1 MFTLCKIEN
10 VKLDNDG
17 NFFFDVGVL
26 WDSNEGEEVFTGD
39 LHVYKNGT
47 QMDNSSII
55 MYDMYDKDGL
65 KYNSYYTANIKTV
78 DYIKIVYSFEGQEDA
93 IDLYLNEHNL
103 FDVCSC
109 DLKVATYVWVGD
121 IIKMKIEALNMYSDE
136 LCCNCE
142 IPVNFLNRV
151 IQITALEYAV
161 QSEDTA
167 LIDEL
172 MCIVTG
178 NNTTTKGK
186 GCGCH
191 GN

>member
-1 MFTLCKIEN
+1 M
-10 VKLDNDG
+10 
-17 NFFFDVGVL
+17 
-26 WDSNEGEEVFTGD
+26 
-39 LHVYKNGT
+39 
-47 QMDNSSII
+47 
-55 MYDMYDKDGL
+55 
-65 KYNSYYTANIKTV
+65 
-78 DYIKIVYSFEGQEDA
+78 
-93 IDLYLNEHNL
+93 

-109 DLKVATYVWVGD
+109 DLKITTYVWVGD
-121 IIKMKIEALNMYSDE
+121 IIKMKIEALNMYSGE